1 MENSPKIQKN
11 KVACDDNCL
20 AKFRLFAELGTDE
33 LRTLL
38 DLSTTASFAANQ
50 RIITNGEA
58 GHCMYVILN
67 GSARVSIQNSEGEVE
82 LAKLAPGDFF
92 GEVSLVDDGPRS
104 ADVTTIEVCD
114 VLCITRMTL
123 GVLAGLQPGAAIH
136 ILASI
141 GRSLVGRLRADNQK
155 YLDLIMLS
163 RPN

>member
-38 DLSTTASFAANQ
+38 DLSTTASFAADQ
-50 RIITNGEA
+50 RIISNGEA
-58 GHCMYVILN
+58 GHCMYVILK
-67 GSARVSIQNSEGEVE
+67 GAARVSVGNNDGEVVE
-82 LAKLAPGDFF
+82 LAKLVPGDFF

-104 ADVTTIEVCD
+104 ADVTTTEACD

-141 GRSLVGRLRADNQK
+141 GRSLVGRLRADNQ
-155 YLDLIMLS
+155 
-163 RPN
+163 